1 MSQRATAFVLF
12 AKRNQDLNKLVV
24 SSALSTL
31 FCLTLQLSVTATT
44 ALIIFFIIN
53 NALTRSFVVALQNI
67 FVSVVLATAIVA
79 MVVLVSP
86 DSIIKAELIAIIVF
100 FTTILIS
107 AISRYQESKSAIRLL
122 AKKPY
127 QEFALLIP
135 FALLAL
141 LMRRWMAPST
151 PQAIFNL
158 FGSED
163 NSAWISVARGFANAQ
178 ISSEGLTH
186 PTAKSPAIGPFTGLV
201 SYISNFGTNSF
212 NGRPHV
218 LALETTRN
226 CFAILIMSAALVSG
240 AIVNNLFQIRP
251 SSKLNFVWLVVPF
264 ALIAEAMVFTSLF
277 VEHGYLS
284 YMCAIV
290 FVLMIF
296 QCSTS
301 SQFLEEQMSHH
312 NAIVGVLL
320 ALGVSSSWWGTA
332 PVGALMVVFILRI
345 YWKSNNDKIWV
356 RFLLASTLLLTT
368 LIILNQLR
376 NLIVGNSIPSWVFA
390 VTGTVPQLSPLAIIA
405 LLLTVLATIETKVLQ
420 VHPGLKPKLFL
431 GEFLLITI
439 TIYAMIIWSTSV
451 IRTGVENYAAY
462 KIIYILLPLIIP
474 FAFILITQVRSNAGT
489 SGELLKLSTV
499 FFSIALLSSGWIY
512 LRGPQLSDSSVY
524 RSQVVKALDG
534 DPNAIVLCLHSND
547 ESRIQAYVCSR
558 FAQGLSRSESAF
570 TNSWLNAIVYPDR
583 TPNGVTV
590 PEDQTSGGRAVIEL
604 KKLLEE
610 GTREVSIVVF
620 PDSQFDPAT
629 YEWGDDFWWLKNIP
643 WNQVTIV
650 R

>member
-1 MSQRATAFVLF
+1 MSQRAKAVVLN
-12 AKRNQDLNKLVV
+12 AKKNQDLNKLVA
-24 SSALSTL
+24 SSALSVL
-31 FCLTLQLSVTATT
+31 FCLTLQLSFVATA
-44 ALIIFFIIN
+44 ALIVFFIIN
-53 NALTRSFVVALQNI
+53 SALVHSFVAALQNI
-67 FVSVVLATAIVA
+67 FVSIVLATAIVA
-79 MVVLVSP
+79 IFVLVSP
-86 DSIIKAELIAIIVF
+86 DSVVKAQFVAIIVILS
-100 FTTILIS
+100 TILIS
-107 AISRYQESKSAIRLL
+107 IITRHQESKNVISLP
-122 AKKPY
+122 AKKTY
-127 QEFALLIP
+127 NEFVLLIP
-135 FALLAL
+135 FAALSL

-163 NSAWISVARGFANAQ
+163 NSAWISVARGLANGQ
-178 ISSEGLTH
+178 ISGEGLTH

-240 AIVNNLFQIRP
+240 AIVNNLFQLRP
-251 SSKLNFVWLVVPF
+251 SNKFNCVWIVTPF
-264 ALIAEAMVFTSLF
+264 ALLAEAMIFTSLF

-296 QCSTS
+296 QWSTS
-301 SQFLEEQMSHH
+301 SRFFEEQMSHH
-312 NAIVGVLL
+312 NAFVGALL
-320 ALGVSSSWWGTA
+320 ALGVSSSWWGAA
-332 PVGALMVVFILRI
+332 PVGALMVVFVLGV
-345 YWKSNNDKIWV
+345 YWKSNNDKLWV
-356 RFLLASTLLLTT
+356 RLLLASTLLLTA
-368 LIILNQLR
+368 LVILNQLR
-376 NLIVGNSIPSWVFA
+376 NLIVGISIPSWVFA
-390 VTGTVPQLSPLAIIA
+390 ATGTVPQLSPLAIIA

-420 VHPGLKPKLFL
+420 LHPGLNRKLSS

-439 TIYAMIIWSTSV
+439 TIYAMSIWATSV
-451 IRTGVENYAAY
+451 LRTGVENYAAY

-474 FAFILITQVRSNAGT
+474 FAFTLITRVKSNAGT

-499 FFSIALLSSGWIY
+499 FFVIALLSSSWIY

-524 RSQVVKALDG
+524 RGQIVKALDD

-558 FAQGLSRSESAF
+558 FAQGLSRSESTF
-570 TNSWLNAIVYPDR
+570 TNSWLNAVVYPDR
-583 TPNGVTV
+583 TPNGVMV

-604 KKLLEE
+604 KKLLGE
-610 GTREVSIVVF
+610 GNREVSIVVF

-643 WNQVTIV
+643 WSQVTIV